1 MAKKQGEGQKE
12 ILEECAVY
20 APTEGFEGKSKVTC
34 GNWTNIQTMWY
45 HISDQ
50 IWKSSKQSHSP
61 G

>member
-34 GNWTNIQTMWY
+34 GNMDKYSNNVV
-45 HISDQ
+45 S
-50 IWKSSKQSHSP
+50 
-61 G
+61 